1 MRLFLKVVGAIHAAL
16 YRATGGRVGGT
27 MMKVPILLLTTRGRK
42 SGKERTTPLMY
53 GRDGDN
59 FVLIASVGGA
69 SRNPAWYWN
78 VRAQEAEVELG
89 RERRRV
95 RARDAE
101 GEERDRLWAQMV
113 GLYPGYADY
122 QQKTARRIPVVVLE
136 PQGQAQARP

>member
-59 FVLIASVGGA
+59 LVLIASVGGA
-69 SRNPAWYWN
+69 PRNPAWYWN

-89 RERRRV
+89 RERMRV

-101 GEERDRLWAQMV
+101 GDERDRLWAQMV
-113 GLYPGYADY
+113 GLYPGYAEY
-122 QQKTARRIPVVVLE
+122 QQKTNRRIPVVVLE
-136 PQGQAQARP
+136 PQGRAQACP

>member
-1 MRLFLKVVGAIHAAL
+1 MRLFLKVVGAIHVAL

-69 SRNPAWYWN
+69 PRNPAWYWN

-122 QQKTARRIPVVVLE
+122 QQKTTRRIPVVVLE
-136 PQGQAQARP
+136 PQGQAQACP

>member
-59 FVLIASVGGA
+59 LVLIASVGGA
-69 SRNPAWYWN
+69 PRNPAWYWN

-122 QQKTARRIPVVVLE
+122 QQKTTRRIPVVVLE
-136 PQGQAQARP
+136 PQGQAQACP